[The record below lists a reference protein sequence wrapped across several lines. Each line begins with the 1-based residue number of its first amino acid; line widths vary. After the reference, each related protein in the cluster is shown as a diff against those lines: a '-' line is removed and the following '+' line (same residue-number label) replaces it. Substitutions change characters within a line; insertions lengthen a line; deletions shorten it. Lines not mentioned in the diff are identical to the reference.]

1 MPNHLSHFA
10 IHADDLERA
19 RKFYGGVFGW
29 SFQGL
34 EGMGVPMSDFCQI
47 VSEPSGGSSAHI
59 GAIQSRKFNVAP
71 ERVIGYECSFAVA
84 NVDAVARA
92 VEANGGKIVMQKA
105 AIPGVGW
112 IVKFLDTEGNLACA
126 VQSDPAAR

>member
-1 MPNHLSHFA
+1 MTNQLSHFA

-29 SFQGL
+29 AFQGL
-34 EGMGVPMSDFCQI
+34 GGGPITDFCQI
-47 VSEPSGGSSAHI
+47 KDPAGNLLSPL
-59 GAIQSRKFNVAP
+59 GAVQSRKFNSAP
-71 ERVIGYECSFAVA
+71 QPVYGFECTIAV
-84 NVDAVARA
+84 NDVDAAARA

-112 IVKFLDTEGNLACA
+112 IVKFLDTEGNLVCA
-126 VQSDPAAR
+126 AQYDLAAK